1 MTSPQAIAE
10 ARLGT
15 EIPAQDKAW
24 WSAWDDPQLDRL
36 MAQSLSGNPD
46 LRVARARIEQ
56 AEATGALA
64 KARTLPTLSAGSNL
78 QWERFSL
85 NQFFPPPIGGSSYWN
100 NDVALSFS
108 YELDL
113 WGQHE
118 SALAAAVDEVH
129 AEKARA
135 WQVRLG
141 LAAAVAQ
148 AYAQFA
154 LQWEL
159 RDLAREELQRVDN
172 VRRISLRR
180 QRQGLGSGQDVEG
193 LVVAVAQQQARASA
207 LDTALL
213 LARHQLAALAG
224 LGPVAGDTL
233 VRPQLADASNLPL
246 PAHLAAVLIG
256 RRPDVIA
263 QRWRVEAAGHHI
275 ESAKAAFYPNIDL
288 LAFVGFQSLGFDRFL
303 ESTSGMSGIGPAI
316 SLPIFD
322 GGRRRSQLSRETA
335 AFDEAVEAYNGIVVR
350 ALQEVAA
357 HGAALAGNGQETGLA
372 RNALAASQRRHS
384 AAERGRRAGV
394 IPYSV
399 VLDAQSSVINARENL
414 ARLEAARRMAYAG
427 LVLALGGAWPDEP
440 APALVEGL
448 AP

>member
-1 MTSPQAIAE
+1 MLKP
-10 ARLGT
+10 
-15 EIPAQDKAW
+15 
-24 WSAWDDPQLDRL
+24 
-36 MAQSLSGNPD
+36 
-46 LRVARARIEQ
+46 
-56 AEATGALA
+56 
-64 KARTLPTLSAGSNL
+64 
-78 QWERFSL
+78 
-85 NQFFPPPIGGSSYWN
+85 
-100 NDVALSFS
+100 
-108 YELDL
+108 
-113 WGQHE
+113 
-118 SALAAAVDEVH
+118 
-129 AEKARA
+129 
-135 WQVRLG
+135 
-141 LAAAVAQ
+141 
-148 AYAQFA
+148 
-154 LQWEL
+154 
-159 RDLAREELQRVDN
+159 DLAREELQRVDN